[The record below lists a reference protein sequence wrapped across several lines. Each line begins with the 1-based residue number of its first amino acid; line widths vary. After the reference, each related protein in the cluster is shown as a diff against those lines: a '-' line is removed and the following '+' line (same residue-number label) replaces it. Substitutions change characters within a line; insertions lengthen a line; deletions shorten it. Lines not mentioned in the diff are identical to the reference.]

1 MRKKYKIL
9 IIDDSQDTLSG
20 VKNFLD
26 GKYQTATAC
35 NGLAGLNTFE
45 NDRDGIDLVIT
56 DLVMPEMSGVALIGA
71 IKKKYPATPVIAMTG
86 WGHHPKGLA
95 TEAKAD
101 LILDKPIE
109 MEDLDQSISSLLVR
123 RV

>member
-1 MRKKYKIL
+1 MGKKYKIL
-9 IIDDSQDTLSG
+9 IIDDSKDTVAG

-35 NGLAGLNTFE
+35 NGLDGLKTIE
-45 NDRDGIDLVIT
+45 KDRGGIDLVIT
-56 DLVMPEMSGVALIGA
+56 DLVMPVMSGVTLIGVL
-71 IKKKYPATPVIAMTG
+71 KKKYPATPVIAMTG
-86 WGHHPKGLA
+86 WGHHPKALA

-101 LILDKPIE
+101 LILDKPFE
-109 MEDLDQSISSLLVR
+109 MEVLDQSISSLLAK